1 MKHLLYIACIAILGI
16 TFSCSDWTEM
26 EPLNFDKPEPTDEYY
41 AQLRAYKNTDHPIA
55 FGWYGAWSGVGASL
69 YTSLAGIPD
78 SVDVVSIWGNPYGL
92 SEAQKADLKY
102 CQEVKGTKFMTCCL
116 LGSIGKGCTPPEVT
130 ANWAE
135 NGFSSADEAE
145 KAFWGYSDGAA
156 EELYEKA
163 IRKYANAIC
172 DSIDKYN
179 YDGFDI
185 DFEPNFGAKGDLVK
199 NNARMK
205 IFVEELSKR
214 VGPNSGTDKILA
226 VDGEPQSMPKETGKL
241 FTYFIVQAYYS
252 TGDSDLDSR
261 LNRTIRNFEGNLT
274 AEEVAKKYVVTE
286 DFEKGGYA
294 TNGGRE
300 GFKDRDGNT
309 MPSLLGMA
317 RWQPIINGEKAQKG
331 GIGTYHMEYDYN
343 NVPEY
348 KWLRQGI
355 QIMNPSK

>member
-1 MKHLLYIACIAILGI
+1 MKHLLYIVYIAVLCMAAG
-16 TFSCSDWTEM
+16 CSDWTDM
-26 EPLNFDKPEPTDEYY
+26 ERLDFERPEPSAEYY
-41 AQLRAYKNTDHPIA
+41 AQLRAYKNSDHPIA
-55 FGWYGAWSGVGASL
+55 FGWYGAWSAAGSSL
-69 YTSLAGIPD
+69 YNSLEGIPD

-130 ANWAE
+130 ANWEADGFTSATDAE
-135 NGFSSADEAE
+135 RD
-145 KAFWGYSDGAA
+145 FWGYSKDAS
-156 EELYEKA
+156 EEMYEAA
-163 IRKYANAIC
+163 IRRYANAIC
-172 DSIDKYN
+172 DSIDKYG

-185 DFEPNFGAKGDLVK
+185 DFEPHYGASGDLVL
-199 NNARMK
+199 NNDRMK
-205 IFVEELSKR
+205 VFVEELSKR
-214 VGPNSGTDKILA
+214 VGPKSGTNKILA

-252 TGDSDLDSR
+252 WGDGDLDNR
-261 LNRTIRNFEGNLT
+261 LNGTIKNFEGNLT

-294 TNGGRE
+294 TNGGYTTFRDRE
-300 GFKDRDGNT
+300 GNV

-317 RWQPIINGEKAQKG
+317 HWQPVIDGKTVQKG

-343 NVPEY
+343 NTPEY